1 LKIPFINIVVFS
13 LVSRLSGGFS
23 EIFLNY
29 FLASEI
35 AGPAIAGDPVV
46 EIDLFAN
53 IGEIGRYR
61 RSAMIAGQSKS
72 LKRN

>member
-23 EIFLNY
+23 EIFLDY
-29 FLASEI
+29 FLASEM
-35 AGPAIAGDPVV
+35 AGERLQVTSVV
-46 EIDLFAN
+46 EIDLSAN
-53 IGEIGRYR
+53 IREIGQYR